1 MHPGRLSMCDE
12 YWERELARRMRML
25 AEEAELISLDTV
37 EPEGSDTDEEALG
50 LPTLL
55 SIEEKKRAPR
65 VLAR

>member
-1 MHPGRLSMCDE
+1 MCDE

-25 AEEAELISLDTV
+25 AEEDELIWLDTL
-37 EPEGSDTDEEALG
+37 EPEGSDADKEALE